1 MDIFDCFFEKEHI
14 LRAHQQKRGTSSKN
28 FGGCSVLLVQL
39 ASMNVFI
46 LCNDR
51 KALLKFFVNIVF
63 STAMLLSL
71 EEVF

>member
-1 MDIFDCFFEKEHI
+1 M
-14 LRAHQQKRGTSSKN
+14 
-28 FGGCSVLLVQL
+28 LLVQL
-39 ASMNVFI
+39 ASINVFI

-51 KALLKFFVNIVF
+51 KALLKFFVNVVF